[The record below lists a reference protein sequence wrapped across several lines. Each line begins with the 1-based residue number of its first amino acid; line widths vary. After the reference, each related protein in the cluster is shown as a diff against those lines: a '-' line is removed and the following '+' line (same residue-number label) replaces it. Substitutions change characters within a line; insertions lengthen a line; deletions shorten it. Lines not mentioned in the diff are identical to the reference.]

1 MRKAEAAGTAGAG
14 TPGKTGAGPGGG
26 PGGGGGG
33 AAEFGT
39 YHDHIHDR
47 FFSLWDQPTS
57 IASTAKFVTGLRIR
71 IEADGRISSY
81 KVVRS
86 SGNVV
91 MDESV
96 LSAAARVI
104 KIDGPPRALL
114 SGGAYEVTINFELE

>member
-1 MRKAEAAGTAGAG
+1 M
-14 TPGKTGAGPGGG
+14 
-26 PGGGGGG
+26 
-33 AAEFGT
+33 
-39 YHDHIHDR
+39 
-47 FFSLWDQPTS
+47 
-57 IASTAKFVTGLRIR
+57 TGLRIR